1 MIQKQARRLQ
11 ATFLASDVAATCA
24 ALLAA
29 YVIRFETV
37 WPIPLGPQPLG
48 NYASLLPVVFFLWPV
63 VFYFHR
69 LYQLRRDRS
78 SIDEALA
85 IVMAASLATLLLVGL
100 LSFWRAWSFNRA
112 LLILFLLLDI
122 LFVALGRFAIWR
134 YLEKVWTAG
143 VGVRRA
149 LVVGA
154 GKRGA
159 GHRRQAPRP
168 PRHRPEAGGIRRRRR
183 PASKARSTGGS
194 PSWGRPPTSGPLM
207 ERYEVDTIFLALPV
221 DAYRTMLGILKEV
234 GNEMVDIRFVPDLF
248 QFVTFKAGV
257 EDFDGLPVINLTQR
271 PLEGWNSLVKRT
283 MDIVL
288 SAGGLVGL
296 AILLPFVALAI
307 WLEDRGPVFYTQER
321 MGLDG
326 RLFRILKFRSMRVG
340 AEDGTGAVWAQEGDP
355 RRTRV
360 GAFLRSTSLDEV
372 PQLVNIFTGDMSL
385 VGPRPERPEFVREFK
400 EKFPQYMLRHRVR
413 AGPHRLGAGARL
425 AREHE
430 PLQARRVRP
439 LLHRELEPRARPAD
453 PLADGDEE
461 LPGRE
466 RLLTPAP
473 CQA

>member
-11 ATFLASDVAATCA
+11 AIFLASDVAATCA
-24 ALLAA
+24 ALIAA
-29 YVIRFETV
+29 WVIRFETV

-48 NYASLLPVVFFLWPV
+48 NYASLLPVVFVLWPV

-122 LFVALGRFAIWR
+122 LLVALGRFAIWR
-134 YLEKVWTAG
+134 YLEKVWAAG

-149 LVVGA
+149 LVVGVGNA
-154 GKRGA
+154 GRAIADKLLDHPAAGLKPVGFVDDDASKRGDEYRGLA
-159 GHRRQAPRP
+159 VLGTTADVRALIE
-168 PRHRPEAGGIRRRRR
+168 RHEI
-183 PASKARSTGGS
+183 
-194 PSWGRPPTSGPLM
+194 
-207 ERYEVDTIFLALPV
+207 DTIFLALPV
-221 DAYRTMLGILKEV
+221 EAYRTMLGILKDV

-288 SAGGLVGL
+288 SAIGLVAL

-340 AEDGTGAVWAQEGDP
+340 AEDGTGAVWAKEGDT

-360 GAFLRSTSLDEV
+360 GAFLRSSSLDEV
-372 PQLVNIFTGDMSL
+372 PQLVNIFKGDMSL

-413 AGPHRLGAGARL
+413 AGLTGWAQVHGWRGNTSLSKRVEYDLYYIENWSL
-425 AREHE
+425 ALD
-430 PLQARRVRP
+430 LQILWRTATRSFR
-439 LLHRELEPRARPAD
+439 
-453 PLADGDEE
+453 DEN
-461 LPGRE
+461 
-466 RLLTPAP
+466 AY
-473 CQA
+473 

>member
-11 ATFLASDVAATCA
+11 GVFLASDVVATCA

-29 YVIRFETV
+29 WAIRFETV
-37 WPIPLGPQPLG
+37 WPVPLGVQPLA
-48 NYASLLPVVFFLWPV
+48 NYASLLPVIAVLWPV

-78 SIDEALA
+78 TIDEALA
-85 IVMAASLATLLLVGL
+85 IVMAASLATLFLVGF
-100 LSFWRAWSFNRA
+100 LSFQRAWSFNRA
-112 LLILFLLLDI
+112 LLVLFLLLDV
-122 LFVALGRFAIWR
+122 LLVSLGRFAIWS
-134 YLEKVWTAG
+134 YLEKVWSAG

-154 GKRGA
+154 GNAGRAIADKLLDHPALGLKPVGFADDDAAKRAEPYRGLA
-159 GHRRQAPRP
+159 VLG
-168 PRHRPEAGGIRRRRR
+168 
-183 PASKARSTGGS
+183 STAEVKGLLS
-194 PSWGRPPTSGPLM
+194 AH
-207 ERYEVDTIFLALPV
+207 EVDTIFLALPV
-221 DAYRTMLGILKEV
+221 DAYRTMLGILKDV

-271 PLEGWNSLVKRT
+271 PLEGWSSLVKRT

-288 SAGGLVGL
+288 AAGGLVVL
-296 AILLPFVALAI
+296 AVMLPFIALAI

-340 AEDGTGAVWAQEGDP
+340 AEDATGAVWATEGDA

-360 GAFLRSTSLDEV
+360 GTFLRSTSIDEV
-372 PQLVNIFTGDMSL
+372 PQLVNILMGDMSL

-400 EKFPQYMLRHRVR
+400 EKFPQYMLRHRVK
-413 AGPHRLGAGARL
+413 AGLTGWAQVHGWRGNTSLQKRIEYDLYYIENWSL
-425 AREHE
+425 ALD
-430 PLQARRVRP
+430 LQILWRTATRSFR
-439 LLHRELEPRARPAD
+439 
-453 PLADGDEE
+453 DEN
-461 LPGRE
+461 
-466 RLLTPAP
+466 AY
-473 CQA
+473 